1 MYIYFCRVE
10 EEKIL
15 FFFFCETHTA
25 TGELDALLGSARET
39 EKELRQRT
47 RERVSGDVARGEVEA
62 EVGLCVTGTQI
73 FNLLNFSP

>member
-1 MYIYFCRVE
+1 M
-10 EEKIL
+10 
-15 FFFFCETHTA
+15 CETHTA

-39 EKELRQRT
+39 EKVLRQRR
-47 RERVSGDVARGEVEA
+47 REREYLGMLLGGEEA